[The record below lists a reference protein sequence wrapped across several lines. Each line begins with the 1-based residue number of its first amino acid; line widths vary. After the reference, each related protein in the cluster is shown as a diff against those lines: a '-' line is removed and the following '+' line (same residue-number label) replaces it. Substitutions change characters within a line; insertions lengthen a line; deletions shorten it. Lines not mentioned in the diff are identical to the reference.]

1 MKKKCN
7 CMNCMEISLKQNIF
21 KKLINRFKP
30 VKKQKYKCNCIVCCS
45 KMEID
50 LNDVKEISQEK
61 VNVSRLNINK
71 RQYRD
76 TIAM

>member
-1 MKKKCN
+1 MKNKCECSN
-7 CMNCMEISLKQNIF
+7 CMDLLLKQNIF

-30 VKKQKYKCNCIVCCS
+30 VKKQKYECHCIVCCS
-45 KMEID
+45 KIEIN
-50 LNDVKEISQEK
+50 LNDVKEISQERI
-61 VNVSRLNINK
+61 SIRYLNNK

>member
-1 MKKKCN
+1 MKKKCDCIN
-7 CMNCMEISLKQNIF
+7 CMKISLKQNIF
-21 KKLINRFKP
+21 KKLIDRFKP
-30 VKKQKYKCNCIVCCS
+30 VKKQKYECNCIVCCS

-50 LNDVKEISQEK
+50 LNDVKEISRERI
-61 VNVSRLNINK
+61 SMRYLNTNK